1 MSKLIATKDLVTT
14 VDVQLDW
21 YAFVTAPQ
29 KEYTCA
35 HILRRRG
42 IATFIPT
49 ETRWRS
55 TNRYTKSRNLKEEMA
70 FPVVPRHLFAGFP
83 AGTMPP
89 WYWLGDFPLILG
101 VIGHKGRP
109 HKANRAQF
117 CKFAPVYA
125 NGSLRAPPE
134 QRHMRT
140 REEFGVGDNVEI
152 LDGPFRDHQ
161 VRVIEINGN
170 MATVVLQLFGTDRQ
184 VPMALETMSK
194 VA

>member
-1 MSKLIATKDLVTT
+1 MSKLIVTKDLVTA
-14 VDVQLDW
+14 VDVDLDW

-35 HILRRRG
+35 HILRRKG

-55 TNRYTKSRNLKEEMA
+55 TNRYTKSRKLKEEMA

-83 AGTMPP
+83 QGEMPP
-89 WYWLGDFPLILG
+89 WYWLGSFPLILG
-101 VIGHKGRP
+101 VIGKKGRP
-109 HKANRAQF
+109 HPTDRKEFAQ
-117 CKFAPVYA
+117 FAPVYS
-125 NGSLRAPPE
+125 NGSLRAPAAE
-134 QRHMRT
+134 RHMRT
-140 REEFGVGDNVEI
+140 REEFGVGDNVEV

-161 VRVIEINGN
+161 VKVIEINGN
-170 MATVVLQLFGTDRQ
+170 MATVVLQLFNTEREL
-184 VPMALETMSK
+184 PMALETMSR